1 MSGVRP
7 PTATVRPRRCVH
19 LFRVLLTLAPVVA
32 ASGGPAAD

>member
-7 PTATVRPRRCVH
+7 STATVRPRWRVH
-19 LFRVLLTLAPVVA
+19 LFRVLLTLSPLVA